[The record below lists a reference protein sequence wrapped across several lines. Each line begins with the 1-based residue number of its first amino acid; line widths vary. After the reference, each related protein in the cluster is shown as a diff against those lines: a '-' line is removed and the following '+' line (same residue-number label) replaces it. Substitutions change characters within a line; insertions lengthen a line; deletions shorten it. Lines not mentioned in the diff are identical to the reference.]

1 VSEERDDADDLGTA
15 DDRTALD
22 DLLDLEPEEDSQAPE
37 REDVAEGDQPRRAP
51 DGGAQREREPREN
64 RTIRAMRARM
74 KQQEEDNRRLR
85 ANVDNLLATSRQP
98 QPDPYRNA
106 EAQRLE
112 AERVAQMMPHEQAQ
126 YYAGQAEQRM
136 TQQLMRARL
145 EVGDTIDRQNFSAVQ
160 REEPLARRWGSQI
173 EEMLGQAR
181 QQGSNPTREALYN
194 QLLAQQVRDKTKR
207 DGDRQRVAGRRAIAR
222 ETTQPGGGRST
233 VAPARRNGAADDYDA
248 VVDRLRNTRLGDVW

>member
-1 VSEERDDADDLGTA
+1 MSDERDDADDLGTA

-37 REDVAEGDQPRRAP
+37 REDVAEGDQPPRRAP
-51 DGGAQREREPREN
+51 DGGTREPREN

-85 ANVDNLLATSRQP
+85 ANVDQLLTTSRAP

-106 EAQRLE
+106 ENARLE

-136 TQQLMRARL
+136 NQQLMRARL
-145 EVGDTIDRQNFSAVQ
+145 EVGDTIDRQNFAAVQ

-173 EEMLGQAR
+173 EEMLNLAR
-181 QQGSNPTREALYN
+181 TQGSNPTREALYN
-194 QLLAQQVRDKTKR
+194 QLLAQQVRERTKR
-207 DGDRQRVAGRRAIAR
+207 DGDRQRAAGRRRIAQ

>member
-1 VSEERDDADDLGTA
+1 LSEERDDVDDLDAA

-22 DLLDLEPEEDSQAPE
+22 DLLDLEPESGSEPEETESEAPS
-37 REDVAEGDQPRRAP
+37 RQQPDGARQQPRAG
-51 DGGAQREREPREN
+51 D
-64 RTIRAMRARM
+64 RTITALRRTVRR
-74 KQQEEDNRRLR
+74 QEEDNRRLR
-85 ANVDNLLATSRQP
+85 ANVDQLLTTSRQP

-106 EAQRLE
+106 ENARQE

-145 EVGDTIDRQNFSAVQ
+145 EVGDTIDRQNFAAVQ
-160 REEPLARRWGSQI
+160 RDEPLARRWANQI
-173 EEMLGQAR
+173 EEMLGVAR
-181 QQGSNPTREALYN
+181 TQGSNPTREALYN
-194 QLLAQQVRDKTKR
+194 QLLAQQVRDRTKR

-233 VAPARRNGAADDYDA
+233 AAPPRRNGAADDYDS

>member
-15 DDRTALD
+15 DDQAALD
-22 DLLDLEPEEDSQAPE
+22 DLLDLEPQEAPE
-37 REDVAEGDQPRRAP
+37 PDETGEEPPRRAP
-51 DGGAQREREPREN
+51 DGGAGAPREPREN

-85 ANVDNLLATSRQP
+85 ANVDNLLSTSRQP
-98 QPDPYRNA
+98 APDPYRNA

-136 TQQLMRARL
+136 QNQLLRARI
-145 EVGDTIDRQNFSAVQ
+145 EVGDIIDKQNFAAVQ
-160 REEPLARRWGSQI
+160 REEPLARRWSSQI

-194 QLLAQQVRDKTKR
+194 QLLAQQVRDRTKK
-207 DGDRQRVAGRRAIAR
+207 DGDRQRAAGRRAIAR

>member
-15 DDRTALD
+15 DDQAALD
-22 DLLDLEPEEDSQAPE
+22 DLLDLEPEEGTQEPEETGEEAP
-37 REDVAEGDQPRRAP
+37 QPRRR
-51 DGGAQREREPREN
+51 DGDGTAREPREN
-64 RTIRAMRARM
+64 RTIRAMRTRLR
-74 KQQEEDNRRLR
+74 QQEEDNRRLR
-85 ANVDNLLATSRQP
+85 ANVDQLLTTSARSASA
-98 QPDPYRNA
+98 PDPYRGA

-145 EVGDTIDRQNFSAVQ
+145 EVGDTIDRQNFAQVQ
-160 REEPLARRWGSQI
+160 REEPLARRWGEQI
-173 EEMLGQAR
+173 EQMLAAAR
-181 QQGSNPTREALYN
+181 NQGSNPTREALYN

>member
-22 DLLDLEPEEDSQAPE
+22 DLLDLEPEEEAPE
-37 REDVAEGDQPRRAP
+37 RDESGEEPPRRAP

-98 QPDPYRNA
+98 APDPYRNA
-106 EAQRLE
+106 ENARQE

-181 QQGSNPTREALYN
+181 QLGSNPTREALYN

-248 VVDRLRNTRLGDVW
+248 VVDRLRSTRLGDVW